1 MNTQI
6 KKWGN
11 SLALRIPK
19 ALAEEI
25 DISTDT
31 YVDLSIVDGR
41 LVIKPITEPD
51 FTLEELL
58 AGISESNLHREVDTG
73 VSVGN
78 EVW

>member
-25 DISTDT
+25 DIATDS
-31 YVDLSIVDGR
+31 YVDLSIVDGH
-41 LVIKPITEPD
+41 LVIKPITGPD

-58 AGISESNLHREVDTG
+58 AGISESNLHQEVDTG
-73 VSVGN
+73 VPVGN